1 MSATAA
7 AGFNSAQ
14 RGFMFY
20 AICIPLRLTLAAAV
34 YNYGSNVLVKS
45 TTVAMCLL
53 SLFLNSYRI
62 REQGAQVW
70 WSRRV
75 HILTGLLIVL
85 SVIVSPKPGVPAAL
99 LLTDTLFGL
108 STSFYKQPFHVQ

>member
-14 RGFMFY
+14 RGLMFY
-20 AICIPLRLTLAAAV
+20 AICIPVRLALTAVV
-34 YNYGSNVLVKS
+34 YNYGSKVLVRS
-45 TTVAMCLL
+45 TAVATCLL
-53 SLFLNSYRI
+53 SLFLNSNRI
-62 REQGAQVW
+62 REQDAQVW

-75 HILTGLLIVL
+75 HIVTSLLLLL
-85 SVIVSPKPGVPAAL
+85 SVIVSPKPSVPAAL

-108 STSFYKQPFHVQ
+108 GTSFYKQPFQLQ